1 MILPADKGR
10 ATVVMDKTEYEEKI
24 HTMLNDAHTYEKLQA
39 DPTSSYK
46 RKLIEKLT
54 KLKKD
59 GKIMEDQYKYLYPT
73 SEATPRLYCTP
84 KIHKANNPLRPIVDY
99 TGSIG
104 YNTSKALADLL
115 GPLVG
120 TTEHHVKNSK
130 DLAEELS
137 SVTLEQEDIFNS
149 HDVVSLFTK
158 TPIQETLTIIRQRLD
173 QDQDLKKRTNLEV
186 EDIMD
191 LTEFIATT
199 TYFSFRGQL
208 FKQKFGTAM
217 GSPVSPILANF
228 FMEWLEQQAIATA
241 PIDCKPKLWKRYVD
255 DILEIIKRGKV
266 EALTDH
272 LNGIDKT
279 NSIKFTHEPEKN
291 AQIPFL
297 DTLITRREDG
307 SIKLLVYR
315 KATHTDQYLSFQSH
329 HPLQHKLAV
338 IRTSL
343 ERSDSIVTEEEDRK
357 QEEEHVR
364 TALHTCGYPDWA
376 IKKVKEQMN
385 SKKAIRKDKSKKDKA
400 QEKSRAVVT
409 VPYVRSFTEKIQRIF
424 TKHRVATVI
433 KPQTTLRQVLV
444 HPKDIVEKHK
454 KAGVVY
460 KIPCSQCEKVYIGET
475 GRQLGTRITEHRKEA
490 EKISNRNFTRTTR
503 RASTNESK

>member
-10 ATVVMDKTEYEEKI
+10 ATVVMDKNEYEEKVNS
-24 HTMLNDAHTYEKLQA
+24 MLNGAHTYEKLQA
-39 DPTSSYK
+39 NPTSSYK

-84 KIHKANNPLRPIVDY
+84 KIHKANNSLRPIVDY

-104 YNTSKALADLL
+104 YNASRALADLL
-115 GPLVG
+115 EPLVG

-130 DLAEELS
+130 ELAEESS

-149 HDVVSLFTK
+149 HDVVSVFTK
-158 TPIQETLTIIRQRLD
+158 TPIQETLTIIRERLD
-173 QDQDLKKRTNLEV
+173 KDQDLKKKTNLEV
-186 EDIMD
+186 DDIMD

-279 NSIKFTHEPEKN
+279 NSIIFTHEPEKN
-291 AQIPFL
+291 GQIPFL

-315 KATHTDQYLSFQSH
+315 KATHTDQ
-329 HPLQHKLAV
+329 
-338 IRTSL
+338 
-343 ERSDSIVTEEEDRK
+343 
-357 QEEEHVR
+357 
-364 TALHTCGYPDWA
+364 
-376 IKKVKEQMN
+376 
-385 SKKAIRKDKSKKDKA
+385 
-400 QEKSRAVVT
+400 
-409 VPYVRSFTEKIQRIF
+409 
-424 TKHRVATVI
+424 
-433 KPQTTLRQVLV
+433 
-444 HPKDIVEKHK
+444 
-454 KAGVVY
+454 
-460 KIPCSQCEKVYIGET
+460 
-475 GRQLGTRITEHRKEA
+475 
-490 EKISNRNFTRTTR
+490 
-503 RASTNESK
+503 